1 MFHDDRH
8 IGFPI
13 GTKHMSLIKDV
24 TVKYTDHSRQKTISN
39 KETGHRKHQQKKLKD
54 KTTQNLIHNRGETMF
69 SKKWQLLLSRGK
81 RDPKVR

>member
-39 KETGHRKHQQKKLKD
+39 KETGH
-54 KTTQNLIHNRGETMF
+54 I
-69 SKKWQLLLSRGK
+69 
-81 RDPKVR
+81 